1 MNCGLTRGW
10 NKSDAA
16 RLAVRFFGTVSIL
29 AALSIILPAASA
41 QDQNRDE
48 HRDHDRMTR
57 IGRGTV
63 IPVRTRDMIDADRAD
78 DQVYFGTVDQDVRGE
93 DGRLAIPR
101 GSHVELMV
109 RVRQDNDLVVDLE
122 SVTVNGERYAMRA
135 EPNRQESRRDD
146 SLVGALVGALQGG
159 EPRGREVRIPRDS
172 ILTFRIE
179 RPLYMGVADR
189 GVDRDGRHYH
199 DWYRNPDD
207 PGKR

>member
-1 MNCGLTRGW
+1 MTCDWKN
-10 NKSDAA
+10 SDAL
-16 RLAVRFFGTVSIL
+16 RLAVRFLGTVSIL
-29 AALSIILPAASA
+29 AALSIVLPVASA

-48 HRDHDRMTR
+48 HRDNDRTTR
-57 IGRGTV
+57 IDRGTV
-63 IPVRTRDMIDADRAD
+63 IPVRTNNTIDSDRAD
-78 DQVYFGTVDQDVRGE
+78 GQVYFGRVADDVRGE

-109 RVRQDNDLVVDLE
+109 RVEPDNDLILDLE

-135 EPNRQESRRDD
+135 EPNRTESRRDD
-146 SLVGALVGALQGG
+146 SLVGAIVGAIQGG
-159 EPRGREVRIPRDS
+159 EDRGREVRIPRDA
-172 ILTFRIE
+172 IVTFRIE

-199 DWYRNPDD
+199 DWYRNPDG